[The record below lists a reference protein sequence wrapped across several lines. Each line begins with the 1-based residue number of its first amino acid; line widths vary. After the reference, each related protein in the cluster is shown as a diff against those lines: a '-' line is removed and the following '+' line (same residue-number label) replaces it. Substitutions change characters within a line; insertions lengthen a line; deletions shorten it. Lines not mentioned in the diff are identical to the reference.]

1 MDHPRTYPANA
12 ADDIRELAALVKD
25 IKVAMLTTVAR
36 DGLLVSRPLH
46 TRERDFDGD
55 LYFFVGVDSD
65 KVDELLQTPQVN
77 LAYVSTGDN
86 QYVSVAGEASIE
98 RDRAMIDE
106 LWNDTFD
113 RLYFKGGKEDPS
125 LVLLRVRALTAE
137 VWTAGGNAV
146 TRAFRFVKAQVTGD
160 GRQIGEQHHVDLR
173 RH

>member
-1 MDHPRTYPANA
+1 MDKSRAQAENA
-12 ADDIRELAALVKD
+12 TDEMQELAALVKD

-46 TRERDFDGD
+46 TRDRDFDGD

-65 KVDELLQTPQVN
+65 KVDELLETPQVN
-77 LAYVSTGDN
+77 LAYASSGAH
-86 QYVSVAGEASIE
+86 QYVSVAGEASIV

-113 RLYFKGGKEDPS
+113 RLYFKGGKDDPS

-137 VWTAGGNAV
+137 VWTAGSNAV
-146 TRAFRFVKAQVTGD
+146 TRALRFVKAQVTGD
-160 GRQIGEQHHVDLR
+160 GSQIGEQHHIELR